1 MACDWRSG
9 VVSNTFLL
17 MKNSFKT
24 LLLAAGLFA
33 AVLHS
38 PWSPAFAAE
47 KPLTVVELFTS
58 QGCSSCP
65 PADAFLGD
73 LVKRSDVLGLS
84 IHVDYWVYIG
94 WKDPFASP
102 ENTKRQRRYAR
113 TLGMR
118 YVYTPQMVVQG
129 ASHVTGS
136 ERAKV
141 AALIEK
147 AAKLPRVAISISRDK
162 NNININIAKGA
173 IGEKATVWLAVFDN
187 KHDTPIKRGEN
198 GGRTLSYYNVVRGM
212 TRIGTWTGRA
222 ITIPTDVADMKA
234 QGQDGCAVI
243 LQSLSTGRILGA
255 AKIAL

>member
-1 MACDWRSG
+1 
-9 VVSNTFLL
+9 
-17 MKNSFKT
+17 MKSSFKA
-24 LLLAAGLFA
+24 LVLAAGLFA
-33 AVLHS
+33 SVVFPTWAG
-38 PWSPAFAAE
+38 E
-47 KPLTVVELFTS
+47 KSLTVVELFTS

-73 LVKRSDVLGLS
+73 LSKRDDLLALS
-84 IHVDYWVYIG
+84 IHVDYWDYIG

-136 ERAKV
+136 ERVKV
-141 AALIEK
+141 EALIKK
-147 AAKLPRVAISISRDK
+147 AARTPRVPISISRDK
-162 NNININIAKGA
+162 NNINIKVSGGA
-173 IGEKATVWLAVFDN
+173 IGEKATVWLAVFDK
-187 KHDTPIKRGEN
+187 KHDTAIKRGEN
-198 GGRTLSYYNVVRGM
+198 GGRTLSHYNIVRGM
-212 TRIGTWTGRA
+212 SRIGTWTGRA
-222 ITIPTDVADMKA
+222 ITIPTDVADMKSR
-234 QGQDGCAVI
+234 GRDGCAVI